1 MQLIWNKTF
10 LPDENYIR
18 SPLYETSLHHY
29 NDNGLSINVDI
40 HMTIAI
46 DKKDNCYL
54 LFIWDTTPGIRDND
68 KTTLIPDI
76 PLYKYDL
83 SSILIF
89 AHDFLDKFI
98 IDRYGYI
105 LNRKNTHAKKVT
117 QICNLCDHF
126 ICDDVE
132 HLVGHC
138 NELNITRCSGDLCIM
153 GRKCYD

>member
-10 LPDENYIR
+10 LPDEDYIR

-54 LFIWDTTPGIRDND
+54 LFIWDTTPGIRNND

-76 PLYKYDL
+76 PLYRYDL
-83 SSILIF
+83 SSILVF

-105 LNRKNTHAKKVT
+105 LNKENTHAKNVT
-117 QICNLCDHF
+117 KEDIKKF
-126 ICDDVE
+126 IDSIDRNSIYGLQDDPLRTQKLRINYTPNKE
-132 HLVGHC
+132 
-138 NELNITRCSGDLCIM
+138 D
-153 GRKCYD
+153 

>member
-10 LPDENYIR
+10 LPDEDYIR

-76 PLYKYDL
+76 PLYRYDL

-105 LNRKNTHAKKVT
+105 LK
-117 QICNLCDHF
+117 
-126 ICDDVE
+126 DDPLRNQKLRINYTPNKE
-132 HLVGHC
+132 
-138 NELNITRCSGDLCIM
+138 D
-153 GRKCYD
+153 